1 MLKQFTITLKS
12 QEKLKFV
19 DLDTKN
25 LVKKLELLNIK
36 LSDILYIKTTL
47 LDKYLRK

>member
-1 MLKQFTITLKS
+1 MLKQFTITLKN
-12 QEKLKFV
+12 QEKLNFI